1 MNIYLCSTLR
11 HFLFATL
18 KSLSVRDEL
27 SHIIVITDQQG
38 LDPNR
43 FELSVLPSTISVKFV
58 ERKQIL
64 DNVYGGKLGF
74 VHKLFATANISSK
87 FFQERTLKK
96 LDECDLLS
104 SEYGLKGTTLY
115 LFNDRNRLARLMR
128 LAFIEYEVIEDGLSN
143 YTGSELSLA
152 ERYVLSKKGRRFIG
166 DDKRCSAI
174 HLLTPKLAASQLAPK
189 VKPINFI
196 SYINVNSFIYPL
208 FKVDKSKVSI
218 PEVIIATQPISIGN
232 MIESEC
238 DIAVFQK
245 IVDYLKFK
253 DYSYAFKVHPRE
265 NEMKY
270 RIEFPD
276 TDFIESKIP
285 LELLAFSSCESPIV
299 LSIYSSAGM
308 GFEEHCRRATLIK
321 DEEAEYQ
328 ADIYAQWQKD
338 LIDVDKRLER
348 IL

>member
-18 KSLSVRDEL
+18 KSLSDRDEL

-43 FELSVLPSTISVKFV
+43 FDLSVLPSTISVKFV

-64 DNVYGGKLGF
+64 DSVYNGPLGL

-87 FFQERTLKK
+87 FFRERTLKK
-96 LDECDLLS
+96 LDEYGLLN
-104 SEYGLKGTTLY
+104 SEHGLKGTSLY

-143 YTGSELSLA
+143 YTGSELSFA

-174 HLLTPKLAASQLAPK
+174 HLLTPNLAASQLTPK
-189 VKPINFI
+189 VKLINFI
-196 SYINVNSFIYPL
+196 NHIDVNSFIYPL
-208 FKVDKSKVSI
+208 FKVDKSEVSI
-218 PEVIIATQPISIGN
+218 PKVIIATQPISIGN
-232 MIESEC
+232 MAESEC

-245 IVDYLKFK
+245 MVDYLKFK
-253 DYSYAFKVHPRE
+253 NHSYAFKVHPRE

-270 RIEFPD
+270 RVAFPD
-276 TDFIESKIP
+276 ADFIESKIP
-285 LELLAFSSCESPIV
+285 LELLAFSSRESPIV

-308 GFEEHCRRATLIK
+308 GFEDYCRRATLIK

-338 LIDVDKRLER
+338 LIDVDKRIEG

>member
-43 FELSVLPSTISVKFV
+43 FDLSVLPSTISVKFV
-58 ERKQIL
+58 ERKKIL
-64 DNVYGGKLGF
+64 ESVYGGTLGLF
-74 VHKLFATANISSK
+74 HKLFATANISSK
-87 FFQERTLKK
+87 FFRERTLNKI
-96 LDECDLLS
+96 DECGVLS
-104 SEYGLKGTTLY
+104 SVHGLKDATLY

-128 LAFIEYEVIEDGLSN
+128 LAFFEYEVIEDGLSN
-143 YTGSELSLA
+143 YTGTELSFV

-174 HLLTPKLAASQLAPK
+174 HLLTPNLAASQLTPK
-189 VKPINFI
+189 VKLINFI
-196 SYINVNSFIYPL
+196 NHIDVNSFIYPL
-208 FKVDKSKVSI
+208 FKVDKSEVSI
-218 PEVIIATQPISIGN
+218 PKVIIATQPISIGN
-232 MIESEC
+232 MADSEC

-245 IVDYLKFK
+245 MVDYLKCK
-253 DYSYAFKVHPRE
+253 NHSYAFKVHPRE

-270 RIEFPD
+270 RVAFPD
-276 TDFIESKIP
+276 ADFIESKIP

-308 GFEEHCRRATLIK
+308 GFEGYCHRATLIK

-328 ADIYAQWQKD
+328 ADIYTQWQKD
-338 LIDVDKRLER
+338 LIDVEKRLER
-348 IL
+348 IF

>member
-38 LDPNR
+38 LDPNH
-43 FELSVLPSTISVKFV
+43 FELSALPSTISVKFV

-64 DNVYGGKLGF
+64 DSVYNGPLGLI
-74 VHKLFATANISSK
+74 HKLFATANISSQ

-96 LDECDLLS
+96 LDKCDLLN
-104 SEYGLKGTTLY
+104 SEYGLKDTTLY

-128 LAFIEYEVIEDGLSN
+128 LAFVEYEVIEDGLSN
-143 YTGSELSLA
+143 YTGSELSFA
-152 ERYVLSKKGRRFIG
+152 ERYVLNKKGRRFIG
-166 DDKRCSAI
+166 DDKRCCAI

-189 VKPINFI
+189 VKQINFI
-196 SYINVNSFIYPL
+196 SHINVNSFIYPL
-208 FKVDKSKVSI
+208 FKVDKSEVSI

-232 MIESEC
+232 MSESEC
-238 DIAVFQK
+238 DITVFQK
-245 IVDYLKFK
+245 MVDYLKINNH
-253 DYSYAFKVHPRE
+253 SYAFKVHPRE

-270 RIEFPD
+270 MDAFPD
-276 TDFIESKIP
+276 AHFIESKIP
-285 LELLAFSSCESPIV
+285 LELLVFSSCESPTV

-308 GFEEHCRRATLIK
+308 GFEEYCKRATLIK
-321 DEEAEYQ
+321 DDEAEQQ

-338 LIDVDKRLER
+338 LVDVDKRLEE
-348 IL
+348 IF

>member
-43 FELSVLPSTISVKFV
+43 FELSVLPSTISVKFL

-64 DNVYGGKLGF
+64 DNVYGGMLGL

-87 FFQERTLKK
+87 FFQERTFNK
-96 LDECDLLS
+96 LDECGLLN
-104 SEYGLKGTTLY
+104 SEYGLKDTTLY

-128 LAFIEYEVIEDGLSN
+128 LAFVEYEVIEDGLSN
-143 YTGSELSLA
+143 YTGSELSFA
-152 ERYVLSKKGRRFIG
+152 ERYVFRKNGRRFIG
-166 DDKRCSAI
+166 DDKRCRAI
-174 HLLTPKLAASQLAPK
+174 HLLTPKLAASQLSPK
-189 VKPINFI
+189 VKLINFI
-196 SYINVNSFIYPL
+196 SHINVNSFIYPL

-232 MIESEC
+232 MSESEC

-245 IVDYLKFK
+245 MVDYLKINN
-253 DYSYAFKVHPRE
+253 YSYAFKVHPRE

-270 RIEFPD
+270 MDAFPD
-276 TDFIESKIP
+276 AHFIESKTP
-285 LELLAFSSCESPIV
+285 LELLVFSSCESPTV

-308 GFEEHCRRATLIK
+308 GFEGYCHRATLIK
-321 DEEAEYQ
+321 DDEAEQQ
-328 ADIYAQWQKD
+328 AEIYAQWQKN
-338 LIDVDKRLER
+338 LIDVDRRLKE
-348 IL
+348 IF